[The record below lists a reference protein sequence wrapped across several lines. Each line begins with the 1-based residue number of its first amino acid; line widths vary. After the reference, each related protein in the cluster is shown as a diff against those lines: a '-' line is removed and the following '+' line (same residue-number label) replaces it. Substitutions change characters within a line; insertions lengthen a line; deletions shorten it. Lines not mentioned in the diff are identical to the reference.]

1 MKSKGEEVDYKT
13 FVAMIEEGSVESVLV
28 EDSRIEF
35 TALND
40 EGEEA
45 VFITGRMEDPALTER
60 LLATNAKFTQEI
72 IPEESPLLNFF
83 LIWILPMV
91 LLYAFWNFMM
101 RRLQGRVGGLGG
113 SEMKFGKSNVMVY
126 AASETGK
133 TFADVAGQDEAKEA
147 LWEVIDFLHNP
158 QKIPGNR
165 GEDGERDS
173 ACRTSGNRQNA
184 ACESCRGRSQSSVL
198 FDIGVRIYG
207 DVCRCRSSQGA
218 RSVQSSPGKSPL
230 HRLH

>member
-13 FVAMIEEGSVESVLV
+13 FVTMVEEGSVETVLV
-28 EDSRIEF
+28 EENRIEF
-35 TALND
+35 TALDD
-40 EGEEA
+40 EGAEST
-45 VFITGRMEDPALTER
+45 FITGRMEDPQLTDR
-60 LLATNAKFTQEI
+60 LLLTDVKFEKEI
-72 IPEESPLLNFF
+72 IEESSPLVDFF

-158 QKIPGNR
+158 QKYR
-165 GEDGERDS
+165 E
-173 ACRTSGNRQNA
+173 
-184 ACESCRGRSQSSVL
+184 
-198 FDIGVRIYG
+198 IG
-207 DVCRCRSSQGA
+207 A
-218 RSVQSSPGKSPL
+218 
-230 HRLH
+230 

>member
-91 LLYAFWNFMM
+91 LGVSL
-101 RRLQGRVGGLGG
+101 LL
-113 SEMKFGKSNVMVY
+113 
-126 AASETGK
+126 
-133 TFADVAGQDEAKEA
+133 
-147 LWEVIDFLHNP
+147 
-158 QKIPGNR
+158 
-165 GEDGERDS
+165 
-173 ACRTSGNRQNA
+173 
-184 ACESCRGRSQSSVL
+184 
-198 FDIGVRIYG
+198 DIGIRIHG
-207 DVCRCRSSQGA
+207 DVRRGGRRQGTG
-218 RSVQSSPGKSPL
+218 SV
-230 HRLH
+230 

>member
-83 LIWILPMV
+83 LIWILPLA
-91 LLYAFWNFMM
+91 LLYVFW
-101 RRLQGRVGGLGG
+101 GLHDAQAA
-113 SEMKFGKSNVMVY
+113 GKSRRARRQRN
-126 AASETGK
+126 E
-133 TFADVAGQDEAKEA
+133 
-147 LWEVIDFLHNP
+147 IR
-158 QKIPGNR
+158 QKQCHGLCCI
-165 GEDGERDS
+165 
-173 ACRTSGNRQNA
+173 
-184 ACESCRGRSQSSVL
+184 
-198 FDIGVRIYG
+198 
-207 DVCRCRSSQGA
+207 
-218 RSVQSSPGKSPL
+218 
-230 HRLH
+230 